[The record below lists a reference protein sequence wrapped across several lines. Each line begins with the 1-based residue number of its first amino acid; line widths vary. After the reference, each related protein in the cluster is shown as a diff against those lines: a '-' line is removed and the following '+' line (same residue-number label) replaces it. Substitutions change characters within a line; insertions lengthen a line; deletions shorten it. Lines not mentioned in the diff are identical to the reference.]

1 MMFRTAALASCNTF
15 TVGVGLFDMAVIVRL
30 VAVLVVEAQRPI
42 SIGYSK
48 EKPSNELDLTTQ
60 IHVHTCS
67 MIVHN

>member
-1 MMFRTAALASCNTF
+1 M
-15 TVGVGLFDMAVIVRL
+15 IVRL
-30 VAVLVVEAQRPI
+30 VAVLVVEAHEQRPI

-48 EKPSNELDLTTQ
+48 EKPSNELDLTTL